1 MHRRAIPWHRSR
13 ATLFSRAHAAEH
25 ILRRVGLGGW
35 HHNGRPPRSVRQ
47 RVVARFKLCMSL
59 RFWRANASRDI
70 CACSYYCWLSDEFL
84 EHSGRVMTIPI
95 AGMIF
100 CGVAF
105 LFFLA
110 WHFAAPLPPP
120 KIAQESL
127 DQSNV
132 PASSEQPSY
141 AGSLR
146 RMSPAKLREHVDDF
160 GRELRTFEN
169 GFKDQYMKF
178 ILEGQQRRAEA
189 KTEEEKQRMWTA
201 DSNQTILMS
210 QRHNQEFQARFRGRG
225 LAIQAELERRL
236 ETRISGN
243 DREGAPLTL
252 GMLAGPS
259 PLADLAAWLSDYA
272 RQVPDE

>member
-1 MHRRAIPWHRSR
+1 MAALPEVCDSGWLPGSSYVCPYVFGGL
-13 ATLFSRAHAAEH
+13 TLLGIFV
-25 ILRRVGLGGW
+25 LVLTTVGFLT
-35 HHNGRPPRSVRQ
+35 NQ
-47 RVVARFKLCMSL
+47 
-59 RFWRANASRDI
+59 
-70 CACSYYCWLSDEFL
+70 FL